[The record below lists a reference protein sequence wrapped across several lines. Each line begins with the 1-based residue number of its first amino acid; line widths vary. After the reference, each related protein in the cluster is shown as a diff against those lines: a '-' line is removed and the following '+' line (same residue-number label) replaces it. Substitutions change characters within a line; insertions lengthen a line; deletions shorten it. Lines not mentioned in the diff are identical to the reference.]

1 MKKVFVFCIGGT
13 GERVMKSITML
24 MASGM
29 DTCGYTVVP
38 IIIDPHLNLDEKKN
52 LQTLIDNY
60 IDKRN
65 KSTIDGKGPNGFF
78 GAEMDWIGNLDT
90 QTNNT
95 NKEAGEDRS
104 YAEYLNVGNLRA
116 TSINN
121 YLIQTLYSTE
131 NLNSKLSVG
140 FRGNPNVGTVVLQE
154 MLTGASWSDGLKS
167 HCGPEDRVF
176 IISSIFGGTGASG
189 YPLLERKIRS
199 TMDSDNLRDVF
210 MGAVTVLPYYG
221 LTDPKKNNSQID
233 SGNFMTKAK
242 AALTYY
248 ENTVKSDLLYY
259 VGETTLQVYHEN
271 NENTQPDDAN
281 FVELVAAT
289 ALFDFLQRSKPKE
302 RQYLTRA
309 IENDVSP
316 LSLSSAG
323 KGYATLVKC
332 LADFRILK
340 MLLDV
345 LPKEKYFPLRVRRG
359 FNDEF
364 YNGDLS
370 KVNIFANNFEQWYG
384 ELSST
389 KRAFAPISEI
399 KPSQMSDIIKESIE
413 LKAKDDSYYL
423 LEMIKNSK
431 IDSGNKVKNF
441 LDYAHIA
448 IDTYTKTIL

>member
-38 IIIDPHLNLDEKKN
+38 IIIDPHLDLDEKKN

-60 IDKRN
+60 IAIRDA
-65 KSTIDGKGPNGFF
+65 STVDGNGPDGFF
-78 GAEMDWIGNLDT
+78 GTDMEWIGTLDS

-104 YAEYLNVGNLRA
+104 YAEFLNVGNLNA

-121 YLIQTLYSTE
+121 YFIKTLYSTE

-154 MLTGASWSDGLKS
+154 MLTGASWFDLLKTN
-167 HCGPEDRVF
+167 CGPDDRVF

-199 TMDSDNLRDVF
+199 TVDSDILRDVF

-221 LTDPKKNNSQID
+221 LTDPKKNNSKID

-248 ENTVKSDLLYY
+248 EHTVKSDLLYY
-259 VGETTLQVYHEN
+259 VGETTLQDNHEN
-271 NENTQPDDAN
+271 NEQTQPDEAN
-281 FVELVAAT
+281 FIELVAAT

-309 IENDVSP
+309 IENDVS
-316 LSLSSAG
+316 SLNLATAG
-323 KGYATLVKC
+323 KGYASLVKC

-345 LPKEKYFPLRVRRG
+345 LPKEKYFPLKQTKG

-364 YNGDLS
+364 YKGDLA
-370 KVNIFANNFEQWYG
+370 KVNTFAKNFEKWYG
-384 ELSST
+384 ELSSK
-389 KRAFAPISEI
+389 KRAFAPISEM
-399 KPSQMSDIIKESIE
+399 KPSKMANIIKESVE
-413 LKAKDDSYYL
+413 LEAKDDSWYI

-431 IDSGNKVKNF
+431 QDSGNKMKNF
-441 LDYAHIA
+441 FDSAYIA
-448 IDTYTKTIL
+448 IDTYTKKIL